1 MYKKSLYSAL
11 FPYRPRVA
19 RSSETIGEKRG
30 REPLEEFLTCALTD
44 ILNRLTQEEM
54 RAVVRELLLD
64 EKARASWETFVDQRT
79 LRWISEKRLLNSV
92 STDGRCDILLEDDE
106 GPLLI
111 IEAKIAAPISRSR
124 GSVTQDNGS
133 NSRKA
138 DNQLAHYGNWLADR
152 CRERKARK
160 WRGAL
165 VLLTH
170 FTVPPEDF
178 VSGATETYGVP
189 FRKICR
195 WSQVFLWLNQLRER
209 AFDIR
214 SQQGHFLANELAE
227 FLKERGMNAEKITNR
242 SLEVAGQL
250 VCDAHAENIKNF
262 FCAIQIELEET
273 LKKVPGVKQLRKN
286 IEYSEKGVIRSWVKT
301 KTQNRLEWT
310 IEWGLC
316 WPHSGWGEELSED
329 GISIPNEVFWYVA
342 VFCEKQEDV
351 PHARKLLGRSKEL
364 PNSWEIW
371 GLENEFDC
379 GVVTVCGVSEFSEQ
393 GNVEDVAKWM
403 CDEIEKIRPVIAE
416 LKRQPATAK
425 ATGKKRRTSGEK

>member
-1 MYKKSLYSAL
+1 MSLYSAL
-11 FPYRPRVA
+11 FPYRPRVS
-19 RSSETIGEKRG
+19 RSLETIGEKRG

-64 EKARASWETFVDQRT
+64 EKARASWEKFADQCT
-79 LRWISEKRLLNSV
+79 LHWISEKPLPNSV

-111 IEAKIAAPISRSR
+111 IEAKIAAPVGRSR
-124 GSVTQDNGS
+124 GSVPQDNGTD
-133 NSRKA
+133 SRKA
-138 DNQLAHYGNWLADR
+138 DNQLARYGNWLADR
-152 CRERKARK
+152 CKERKTRK

-195 WSQVFLWLNQLRER
+195 WSQVFLWITQLRER
-209 AFDIR
+209 AFDIQ

-227 FLKERGMNAEKITNR
+227 FMKERGMNAEKITNR

-250 VCDAHAENIKNF
+250 VCDAHAENIANF
-262 FCAIQIELEET
+262 FSAIQNG
-273 LKKVPGVKQLRKN
+273 LKDALKEIPGVKQLRKN
-286 IEYSEKGVIRSWVKT
+286 LEYSETGVIRSRVKS
-301 KTQNRLEWT
+301 KTQNRLELT

-342 VFCEKQEDV
+342 VFCGKQKDV
-351 PHARKLLGRSKEL
+351 PEAKTLLSRVKRL
-364 PNSWEIW
+364 PGSWKKW
-371 GLENEFDC
+371 GLNSMYEC
-379 GVVTVCGVSEFSEQ
+379 GFVTVCGASKFSEQ
-393 GNVEDVAKWM
+393 GNVEEVAKWM
-403 CDEIEKIRPVIAE
+403 CDEIEDIHPVIAK
-416 LKRQPATAK
+416 LKR
-425 ATGKKRRTSGEK
+425 